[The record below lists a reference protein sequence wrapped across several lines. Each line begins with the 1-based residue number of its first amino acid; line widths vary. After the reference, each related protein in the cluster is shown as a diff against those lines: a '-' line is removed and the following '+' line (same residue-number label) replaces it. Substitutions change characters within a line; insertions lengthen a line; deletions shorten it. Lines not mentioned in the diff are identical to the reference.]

1 MDKERLVRFG
11 LVACLLTAPVTA
23 VACDREDQRDVEEVG
38 REIENE
44 VDEADKD
51 GKDD

>member
-11 LVACLLTAPVTA
+11 VVACLLTAPMTA
-23 VACDREDQRDVEEVG
+23 VACDREDRRDVEEVG
-38 REIENE
+38 RNIENE

>member
-1 MDKERLVRFG
+1 MRQRLARSAIAIAVVLSMG
-11 LVACLLTAPVTA
+11 A

-38 REIENE
+38 NE
-44 VDEADKD
+44 VEKEVDQLDSD